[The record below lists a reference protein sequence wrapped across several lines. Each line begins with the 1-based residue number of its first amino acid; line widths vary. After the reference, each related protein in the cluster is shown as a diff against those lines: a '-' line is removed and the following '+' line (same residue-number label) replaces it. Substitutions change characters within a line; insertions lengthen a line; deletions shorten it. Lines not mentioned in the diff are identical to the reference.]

1 MGESNNKSVTMTAF
15 AWTGILLMIA
25 GVVILIFGLIP
36 DTPFQVEF
44 QTFKMSTPKTGLVIT
59 GIGALISYLATK
71 GSGATVY
78 SGGTTKNQ
86 KFKRNAG
93 KASIII
99 GVLAVALL
107 IVFYILNF

>member
-1 MGESNNKSVTMTAF
+1 MEKSKNKSVTLTAV
-15 AWTGILLMIA
+15 AWTGILMMIA

-36 DTPFQVEF
+36 DSPFQVEF
-44 QTFKMSTPKTGLVIT
+44 QTFKMSTPKTGIVIM
-59 GIGALISYLATK
+59 GVGALISYLATK
-71 GSGATVY
+71 NPDVIVY
-78 SGGTTKNQ
+78 SGGTKDQ
-86 KFKRNAG
+86 KFKRNAA